1 MNLGQFYK
9 KNFKFIENEIISVD
23 KDGEIEEGELGSFSR
38 IEVKDLMDWI
48 FNVFMNKVS
57 KVKVS

>member
-1 MNLGQFYK
+1 M
-9 KNFKFIENEIISVD
+9 D
-23 KDGEIEEGELGSFSR
+23 KDGEIEEGESGSFSR

>member
-1 MNLGQFYK
+1 M
-9 KNFKFIENEIISVD
+9 D
-23 KDGEIEEGELGSFSR
+23 KDGEIEEGESGSFLR
-38 IEVKDLMDWI
+38 TEVKDLMDWI